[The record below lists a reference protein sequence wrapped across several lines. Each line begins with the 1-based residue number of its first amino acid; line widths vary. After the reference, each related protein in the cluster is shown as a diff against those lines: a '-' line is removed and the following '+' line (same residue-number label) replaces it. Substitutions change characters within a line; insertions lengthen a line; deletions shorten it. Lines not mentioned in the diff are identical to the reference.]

1 MLFPLQ
7 GSILHLQLFLTSIFF
22 TFISTCDLHMASSC
36 LWRFFTRT
44 INLVG
49 YYEYIWKSGYLL

>member
-22 TFISTCDLHMASSC
+22 TFISTCDLHMA
-36 LWRFFTRT
+36 
-44 INLVG
+44 
-49 YYEYIWKSGYLL
+49 